1 MGNGCAFASER
12 VLGLASTS
20 SESKAEKIEKSLQAT
35 QPDSHELQV
44 LSRRIRLCTNLQ
56 TLEEITAKN
65 LSTWAEFDITLK
77 AVSEYC
83 PKFPIALKVKV
94 TFAYTIREMHRV
106 SEVVTEDSSDKQDLV
121 NQVNKFLD
129 CFLVHLGGGEEWDGC
144 QPTMSGLCL
153 EAFETLTGHV
163 KDMEDGNATEE
174 SGFIEAA
181 AGTCVEVLKAQFSC
195 DTCFARHTL
204 FSKNN
209 TPGIWKLKSSRCDLP
224 VWCGTGQPKVA

>member
-83 PKFPIALKVKV
+83 PKFPIALKV
-94 TFAYTIREMHRV
+94 R
-106 SEVVTEDSSDKQDLV
+106 
-121 NQVNKFLD
+121 
-129 CFLVHLGGGEEWDGC
+129 
-144 QPTMSGLCL
+144 
-153 EAFETLTGHV
+153 
-163 KDMEDGNATEE
+163 
-174 SGFIEAA
+174 
-181 AGTCVEVLKAQFSC
+181 
-195 DTCFARHTL
+195 
-204 FSKNN
+204 
-209 TPGIWKLKSSRCDLP
+209 
-224 VWCGTGQPKVA
+224 